1 MIRADN
7 YNEGHQVSSVGAT
20 TFTVTIQFTC
30 DEVDVNNLMLMQRT
44 CQADSNAL
52 LCDLM
57 ASNINYKMP
66 GDGRF
71 GAIFEDLIFK
81 QNTRIEAYLPVGAR
95 FPRHLDGEEYWVG
108 SVRLRLITTD
118 FTSHQHAVGLLSQFF
133 NVRRR
138 NQRPGPTLDANQWRN
153 LPAEEALRAVE
164 ATDLSPTI
172 RYPDEP
178 DTGLS
183 PCLSNR

>member
-1 MIRADN
+1 MIRADS

-44 CQADSNAL
+44 CQADPNAL

-71 GAIFEDLIFK
+71 GAIFEDLMFK
-81 QNTRIEAYLPVGAR
+81 QNTRTEAYLQIGQC
-95 FPRHLDGEEYWVG
+95 FPRHLDTDQWVG
-108 SVRLRLITTD
+108 SVRLRLITTGP
-118 FTSHQHAVGLLSQFF
+118 TSHQHAVGLVAQYFGT
-133 NVRRR
+133 NRVRSRR
-138 NQRPGPTLDANQWRN
+138 APALDANQWRD
-153 LPAEEALRAVE
+153 LPAEEALRAME
-164 ATDLSPTI
+164 TSDLSPAI

>member
-1 MIRADN
+1 M
-7 YNEGHQVSSVGAT
+7 
-20 TFTVTIQFTC
+20 TIQFTC

-44 CQADSNAL
+44 CQADPNAL

-71 GAIFEDLIFK
+71 GAIFEDLMFK
-81 QNTRIEAYLPVGAR
+81 QNTRTEAYLLAGAR
-95 FPRHLDGEEYWVG
+95 FPRHLDTDQWVG
-108 SVRLRLITTD
+108 FVRLRLIVTGP
-118 FTSHQHAVGLLSQFF
+118 TSHQHAVGLISQFF

-138 NQRPGPTLDANQWRN
+138 NQRPGPARDTNQWRN
-153 LPAEEALRAVE
+153 LPTEQALKVME
-164 ATDLSPTI
+164 TGNLSPTI